1 MTRFH
6 TSRIV
11 SLAVLTVAA
20 GLPVAVVAA
29 APAAAATTYKVT
41 DLGSLGLGSAPNGI
55 NATGVVTGKS
65 SLSTLVP
72 TPSCVP
78 YHNHKPVCTE
88 HPYHAFVWSNGTMT
102 DLGTLGS
109 GNFSAGT
116 AVNSSGEVAGWSD
129 TKADTGQEASVWNGG
144 KVTGLGVPLD
154 SVAAG
159 INDLG
164 QVVGSWGNA
173 TTGSQPFLDSNG
185 TVTDLP
191 EPGFVATSNL
201 GCQADA
207 INNNAQIAG
216 TCWGWNSKLA
226 LIYAD
231 LVLWQNGTVTD
242 LGTLGG
248 ERSGAAAIN
257 ASGQIVGYGTALGSG
272 VATDGFLYSNG
283 TMTDLGSFIPAAI
296 NDNGVMVGGPYIDSG
311 GTVQNLNTLI
321 PAGSPTIQDATA
333 INNNGQ
339 IVASATGSTS
349 GAVLLNPS

>member
-65 SLSTLVP
+65 SLPTLVP

-109 GNFSAGT
+109 GNFSAGE
-116 AVNSSGEVAGWSD
+116 AINSSGEVAGWSD
-129 TKADTGQEASVWNGG
+129 TNADVGQEASVWNGG

-159 INDLG
+159 INDSG
-164 QVVGSWGNA
+164 QVVGSWG
-173 TTGSQPFLDSNG
+173 TTSTGSQPFLYSNG
-185 TVTDLP
+185 TITDLP

-216 TCWGWNSKLA
+216 TCWGYNSKLSSVY
-226 LIYAD
+226 LH

-242 LGTLGG
+242 LGTI
-248 ERSGAAAIN
+248 SGVRGSAAAIN
-257 ASGQIVGYGTALGSG
+257 GNGQIVGYGTATTG
-272 VATDGFLYSNG
+272 VTQGFLYSNG
-283 TMTDLGSFIPAAI
+283 TMTNLGSFNPAAI
-296 NDNGVMVGGPYIDSG
+296 NDNGVMVGGQYIDSG
-311 GTVQNLNTLI
+311 GTIQNLNTLI
-321 PAGSPTIQDATA
+321 PAGSPTIQDANA

-339 IVASATGSTS
+339 IAASATGSTS

>member
-6 TSRIV
+6 ASRIV
-11 SLAVLTVAA
+11 SLAALTVAV
-20 GLPVAVVAA
+20 GLAVAAVAA
-29 APAAAATTYKVT
+29 APAAAATSYTII

-55 NATGVVTGKS
+55 NATGEVTGKS

-78 YHNHKPVCTE
+78 YHNLKPVCTE
-88 HPYHAFVWSNGTMT
+88 HPYHAFEWSNGTMT

-109 GNFSAGT
+109 GNFSAGE
-116 AVNSSGEVAGWSD
+116 AINSSGEVAGWSD
-129 TKADTGQEASVWNGG
+129 TKADTGQ
-144 KVTGLGVPLD
+144 GVPLD

-159 INDLG
+159 INDSG
-164 QVVGSWGNA
+164 QVIGSWGNA

-185 TVTDLP
+185 TITDLP

-207 INNNAQIAG
+207 INNKAQIAG
-216 TCWGWNSKLA
+216 TCWGYNRKLSS
-226 LIYAD
+226 IYAD

-248 ERSGAAAIN
+248 ERSEAAAIN
-257 ASGQIVGYGTALGSG
+257 GNGQIVGYGTALGSG

-296 NDNGVMVGGPYIDSG
+296 NNNGVMVGGPYIDSG

-333 INNNGQ
+333 INDNGQ

>member
-1 MTRFH
+1 MTGFPA
-6 TSRIV
+6 SRV
-11 SLAVLTVAA
+11 VFLAALTVAA
-20 GLPVAVVAA
+20 GLPVAGVAA
-29 APAAAATTYKVT
+29 APAAAAATYTVT
-41 DLGSLGLGSAPNGI
+41 GLGSLGLGTTGNGI
-55 NATGVVTGKS
+55 NATGEVTGSS
-65 SLSTLVP
+65 SLTTLVP
-72 TPSCVP
+72 TPDCVP
-78 YHNHKPVCTE
+78 YGNKPPVCTE

-102 DLGTLGS
+102 DLGTLG

-116 AVNSSGEVAGWSD
+116 AVNRSGEVAGWSD
-129 TKADTGQEASVWNGG
+129 TSADTGQEASVWNGQ
-144 KVTGLGVPLD
+144 KMIGLGVPLG
-154 SVAAG
+154 SVATG
-159 INDLG
+159 INDSG

-185 TVTDLP
+185 TITGLH
-191 EPGFVATSNL
+191 EPGFAATSNL

-207 INNNAQIAG
+207 INNNAQVAG
-216 TCWGWNSKLA
+216 TCWGYNRKLA
-226 LIYAD
+226 SLYAA

-248 ERSGAAAIN
+248 VRSGATAIN
-257 ASGQIVGYGTALGSG
+257 DNGQIAGYGTTSTGATQG
-272 VATDGFLYSNG
+272 VLYSNG
-283 TMTDLGSFIPAAI
+283 KITDLGSFTPAAI

>member
-11 SLAVLTVAA
+11 SLAALTVAA
-20 GLPVAVVAA
+20 GLSVAAVAV
-29 APAAAATTYKVT
+29 APAAAATTYT
-41 DLGSLGLGSAPNGI
+41 IADLGSLGLGTTGTGI
-55 NATGVVTGKS
+55 NATGEVTGYS
-65 SLSTLVP
+65 SLTTLVP
-72 TPSCVP
+72 TPRCVP
-78 YHNHKPVCTE
+78 YGNKPPVCTE

-116 AVNSSGEVAGWSD
+116 AINLSGEVAGWSD
-129 TKADTGQEASVWNGG
+129 TSADTGNEASLWNGQ
-144 KVTGLGVPLD
+144 KMTGLGVPTG

-159 INDLG
+159 INDSG

-185 TVTDLP
+185 TITDLP

-216 TCWGWNSKLA
+216 TCWGYNRKLSS
-226 LIYAD
+226 IYAD

-248 ERSGAAAIN
+248 VRSTAAAIN
-257 ASGQIVGYGTALGSG
+257 DNGQIVGYGTTSTG
-272 VATDGFLYSNG
+272 ATDGFLYSNG
-283 TMTDLGSFIPAAI
+283 KMTGLGSFTPAAI
-296 NDNGVMVGGPYIDSG
+296 NDNGVMVGGQYIDSG
-311 GTVQNLNTLI
+311 GTITNLNTLT
-321 PAGSPTIQDATA
+321 PAGSPTIQNATA

-339 IVASATGSTS
+339 IVANDGHA
-349 GAVLLNPS
+349 LLLTPA

>member
-65 SLSTLVP
+65 SLTTLVP

-109 GNFSAGT
+109 GNFSAGN

-159 INDLG
+159 INDSG

-185 TVTDLP
+185 TITDLH

-216 TCWGWNSKLA
+216 TCWGYNSKLSSVY
-226 LIYAD
+226 LH

-242 LGTLGG
+242 LGTI
-248 ERSGAAAIN
+248 SGVRGSAAAIN
-257 ASGQIVGYGTALGSG
+257 GNGQIVGYGTATTG
-272 VATDGFLYSNG
+272 VTQGFLYSNG
-283 TMTDLGSFIPAAI
+283 KMTNLGSFVPAAI
-296 NDNGVMVGGPYIDSG
+296 NDNGVMVGGQYIDSG
-311 GTVQNLNTLI
+311 GTVTNLNTLI
-321 PAGSPTIQDATA
+321 PAGSPTIQNATA

-339 IVASATGSTS
+339 IVASASGSTS

>member
-6 TSRIV
+6 TSHIV
-11 SLAVLTVAA
+11 WLAALTVAA
-20 GLPVAVVAA
+20 SVPAAAVAA

-41 DLGSLGLGSAPNGI
+41 DLGSLGLGSTPNGI
-55 NATGVVTGKS
+55 NATGEVTGLS
-65 SLSTLVP
+65 YLSTLVP

-78 YHNHKPVCTE
+78 YGNHKPVCKE

-109 GNFSAGT
+109 GNFSAGE
-116 AVNSSGEVAGWSD
+116 AINLSGEVAGWSD
-129 TKADTGQEASVWNGG
+129 TNADTGQEAAVWDG
-144 KVTGLGVPLD
+144 KKWTGLGVPLD

-159 INDLG
+159 INNSG
-164 QVVGSWGNA
+164 QVVGSWSNV

-185 TVTDLP
+185 TITDLP

-216 TCWGWNSKLA
+216 TCWGYNSKLA
-226 LIYAD
+226 SLYAD
-231 LVLWQNGTVTD
+231 MVLWQNGTVTD

-248 ERSGAAAIN
+248 ARSAATAIN
-257 ASGQIVGYGTALGSG
+257 NNGQITGWGTTSTG
-272 VATDGFLYSNG
+272 ATDGFLYSNG
-283 TMTDLGSFIPAAI
+283 TLTGLGSFTPAAI

-311 GTVQNLNTLI
+311 GTVQNLNTLV

-333 INNNGQ
+333 INDNGQ